1 MKKFG
6 ILLILVAVVVLGFF
20 LLKEEEKANEIPVA
34 KQELVEDYIR
44 ENISSLSPEEEVL
57 GGSFYV
63 TSVDFEDENSCLVEY
78 EDGHIALKARAEFE
92 VSSDEQVE
100 ITSFQVIEPEENSQE
115 EINFS
120 EIGNIVESEE
130 AWDLVYEEP
139 GKPALRVTLSFDDNS
154 KCLDESE
161 DQSCSSVYW
170 KNGDRTEII
179 GIKTGDQVLVRSL
192 RVVGENSQEISLEIN
207 SFNECVAQGYEVL
220 YPDCIGCKP
229 YCETPGGTKF
239 EQESEICVDQCGNGV
254 CEEVVCLGS
263 GCPCAETATTCPEDC
278 S

>member
-6 ILLILVAVVVLGFF
+6 ILLILVAIVVLGFF
-20 LLKEEEKANEIPVA
+20 LLKEEKTNEIPVA

-100 ITSFQVIEPEENSQE
+100 ITSFQVIEPEENVQE

-120 EIGNIVESEE
+120 ETGNIVESEE
-130 AWDLVYEEP
+130 TWDLVYEEP
-139 GKPALRVTLSFDDNS
+139 GKPALRVTLIFDDDS

-161 DQSCSSVYW
+161 DQSCSSPYW
-170 KNGDRTEII
+170 ENGNRAEIA

-192 RVVGENSQEISLEIN
+192 RIVGENSQEISSEVN

-220 YPDCIGCKP
+220 YPDCVGCEP
-229 YCETPGGTKF
+229 YCETPDGKKF
-239 EQESEICVDQCGNGV
+239 EQEICVDQCGNGI
-254 CEEVVCLGS
+254 CEDVVCLGS